1 MKAPV
6 PQVIVA
12 PGGEPESSEKQ
23 SVLGGIS
30 ASVAVAVR
38 ARVDPAVTVLL
49 PIGVRTGAWFTSF
62 TVTVNVSK
70 SLWGGL
76 PLSVTRTVIGRLP
89 GPCASDGVQLNA
101 PVDAP
106 MVAPA
111 GAPASSEKLRMSPA
125 FGSVA
130 VAVKVRSASSF
141 TVLFPIADRTGAW
154 PAPSAGT
161 IVIVSKS
168 LSGGVPLSVTRIVTG
183 TVPL

>member
-106 MVAPA
+106 MVVPA
-111 GAPASSEKLRMSPA
+111 GAPASSEKVRTSPA

-130 VAVKVRSASSF
+130 VAVKARSTSSF
-141 TVLFPIADRTGAW
+141 TVVFPIAAKTGAW
-154 PAPSAGT
+154 PGPPRAEERRVGKA
-161 IVIVSKS
+161 
-168 LSGGVPLSVTRIVTG
+168 LSPGGS
-183 TVPL
+183 

>member
-89 GPCASDGVQLNA
+89 GPCAFDGVQLKA
-101 PVDAP
+101 PVAALI
-106 MVAPA
+106 VAPG
-111 GAPASSEKLRMSPA
+111 GAPPSSEKASVFAGMSA
-125 FGSVA
+125 SVA
-130 VAVKVRSASSF
+130 VAVKVVGVPITPLLFPIGVSTGGELNSF
-141 TVLFPIADRTGAW
+141 TVT
-154 PAPSAGT
+154 
-161 IVIVSKS
+161 
-168 LSGGVPLSVTRIVTG
+168 
-183 TVPL
+183 

>member
-1 MKAPV
+1 MPICPSDGVHMKAPV

-70 SLWGGL
+70 SL
-76 PLSVTRTVIGRLP
+76 
-89 GPCASDGVQLNA
+89 C
-101 PVDAP
+101 
-106 MVAPA
+106 
-111 GAPASSEKLRMSPA
+111 
-125 FGSVA
+125 
-130 VAVKVRSASSF
+130 
-141 TVLFPIADRTGAW
+141 
-154 PAPSAGT
+154 
-161 IVIVSKS
+161 
-168 LSGGVPLSVTRIVTG
+168 GGVPLSVTRIVTG
-183 TVPL
+183 TVPLFVGVQLKAPVAALIVAPGGAPPSSEKASVFAGMSASVAVAVKVVGVPITPLLFPIGVSTGGELNSF